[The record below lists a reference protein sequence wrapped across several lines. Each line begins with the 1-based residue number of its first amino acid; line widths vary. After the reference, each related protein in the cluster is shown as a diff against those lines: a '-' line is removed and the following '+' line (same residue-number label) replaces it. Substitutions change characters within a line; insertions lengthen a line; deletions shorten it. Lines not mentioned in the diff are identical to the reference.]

1 MTAKTTLDI
10 VRAAA
15 IKPPAK
21 DYLPLAQGPQHY
33 AQLLLENNLW
43 MAGIAY
49 LSHAITP
56 RENIWWGWYCA
67 RKAAQ
72 PKSDPAE
79 LAALAAVE
87 AWIAQPTDEKR
98 LSAWKL
104 AEKTPAGAARSILEA
119 VYWTGETENE
129 ATGEKIPA
137 VPEVSNKFVQGAV
150 LTAVYALNAT
160 QPEAVATEF
169 LRQGMEVA
177 NRINLWANY
186 R

>member
-1 MTAKTTLDI
+1 MSAKTTAELA
-10 VRAAA
+10 RLAAL
-15 IKPPAK
+15 KPPAT

-33 AQLLLENNLW
+33 AQLLLDNKQWL
-43 MAGIAY
+43 AGIAY

-72 PKSDPAE
+72 PKQDPAE

-87 AWIAQPTDEKR
+87 AWIAQPADDKR
-98 LSAWKL
+98 MAAWKL
-104 AEKTPAGAARSILEA
+104 AEKTPDGAARSMLEA

-129 ATGEKIPA
+129 ATGEKVPA
-137 VPEVSNKFVQGAV
+137 VPLVANKFVQGAV
-150 LTAVYALNAT
+150 LTAVYTLNANE
-160 QPEAVATEF
+160 PEAVATEF
-169 LRQGMEVA
+169 LRQGLEVA